1 MSRPTK
7 TIATL
12 ALLIAAGLAGCGSE
26 NSTPADATADAATS
40 PAPAPAPAA
49 PATAVDDNNPATAA
63 QGGWQPN
70 PLEGLQCQLD
80 IVSGQPAT
88 AQVSVRRE
96 AGVSLEGWVFENGQP
111 QVEKLALVLVKGSE
125 AYVARAKGGVA
136 RPDVAQAFNIPEL
149 GNSGFNTMTDLSNVP
164 AGKYA
169 LWVANGPA
177 SSDKACNLKVEIDL
191 QG

>member
-12 ALLIAAGLAGCGSE
+12 ALLLAAGLSGCTSE
-26 NSTPADATADAATS
+26 NNAPADATAGAATP
-40 PAPAPAPAA
+40 PASTPAA
-49 PATAVDDNNPATAA
+49 PTTPVDDNNPATAA
-63 QGGWQPN
+63 QGGWQPS
-70 PLEGLQCQLD
+70 PVEGLQCQLD

-88 AQVSVRRE
+88 AEVSVRRE

-111 QVEKLALVLVKGSE
+111 PAEKLALVLVNGSE

-136 RPDVAQAFNIPEL
+136 RPDVAQAFNIPAL

-177 SSDKACNLKVEIDL
+177 ASDKACNLKVELDL

>member
-7 TIATL
+7 TVLTL
-12 ALLIAAGLAGCGSE
+12 ALILAAGLSGCTSE
-26 NSTPADATADAATS
+26 SNAPSGANGGAATTPAS
-40 PAPAPAPAA
+40 APAA
-49 PATAVDDNNPATAA
+49 PTAPVDDNNPATAA

-70 PLEGLQCQLD
+70 TIEGLQCQLD
-80 IVSGQPAT
+80 IVSGQPAK
-88 AQVSVRRE
+88 AEVSVRRE

-111 QVEKLALVLVKGSE
+111 QVEKLVLFLVKGSE

-136 RPDVAQAFNIPEL
+136 RPDVAQAFNIPAL

-177 SSDKACNLKVEIDL
+177 ASDKACNLKIELDL